1 MTDLGLAEARADAG
15 CGGMTGGDGRGRGGD
30 DAAPVA
36 TDESGDRGT
45 ASEGVVRRRHGE
57 DGEGCGPPW
66 PWASQGRGRGGGRHR
81 RTGWLCGPMMAGVD
95 G

>member
-1 MTDLGLAEARADAG
+1 MRGVCDAG
-15 CGGMTGGDGRGRGGD
+15 GGGRMTGGDGRGRGGD

-36 TDESGDRGT
+36 ADESGGRGT

-57 DGEGCGPPW
+57 GCGLPW
-66 PWASQGRGRGGGRHR
+66 PRASQGRGWGGGRHR
-81 RTGWLCGPMMAGVD
+81 RTGWLRGPMMAGGD